1 MIEVKITMYCSYI
14 KHLNPWPLVKPMALR
29 QPYSQTFSLMLLVV
43 LISRRK
49 KARISDMTP
58 MTITQMLKTSMAI
71 VTASRASFLSSKM
84 VL

>member
-1 MIEVKITMYCSYI
+1 
-14 KHLNPWPLVKPMALR
+14 MALR

-49 KARISDMTP
+49 KARISEMTP